1 MSPLTILFLD
11 HAPALGGA
19 ERSLL
24 LLLKHLDR
32 DQWQPH
38 LVCQEGLL
46 AQAAKDLGVATHIV
60 PMPRLRR
67 SLYAPLHWLRAAHTI
82 ASLARQVNAALLVAN
97 TVRAALYTAPA
108 AHLARRPFVWH
119 MRDLWLSE
127 SQPHHLWVDR
137 IGKQL
142 LCATAARVI
151 ANSHATAAHLPCHG
165 QVTVIHNGIEVER
178 YDPRTDGNPFRQR
191 YNIPLDAPLVGTV
204 GRLRP
209 WKGQDRFLRA
219 LARVRETVPQAQGV
233 IVGGTP
239 FGVKSAYPLQ
249 LRRLADELHLN
260 ECVVFTGHLDDV
272 RPALAAMDVFV
283 HPGDPEPFGLV
294 NIEAMAMGKPVVAF
308 SHGALP
314 EIVIHGETGLLAEPG
329 NEEALARMIVRLLL
343 EPDLRDR
350 LAMEARR
357 RAVQCFSVEQSIPSI
372 TKAFRSAAA
381 TQSRRNT

>member
-1 MSPLTILFLD
+1 MIASTILFLD

-19 ERSLL
+19 ERILL

-32 DQWQPH
+32 TQWQPH

-46 AQAAKDLGVATHIV
+46 AQAARGLGVSTHIV

-67 SLYAPLHWLRAAHTI
+67 SRHAPLHWLRTARTI
-82 ASLARQVNAALLVAN
+82 ASLARQVDAVMLVAN
-97 TVRAALYTAPA
+97 TVRAALYAAPA
-108 AHLARRPFVWH
+108 AHLARRSFIWY
-119 MRDLWLSE
+119 MQDFWLSE
-127 SQPHHLWVDR
+127 SQPRHLWVDR

-165 QVTVIHNGIEVER
+165 QITVIHNGIEVER

-219 LARVRETVPQAQGV
+219 LARVRETVPQAWGV

-239 FGVKSAYPLQ
+239 FGVKSKYPLQ
-249 LRRLADELHLN
+249 LRRLVDELHLN

-272 RPALAAMDVFV
+272 RPALAAIDVFV

-294 NIEAMAMGKPVVAF
+294 NIEAMAMSKPVVAF
-308 SHGALP
+308 AHGALP
-314 EIVIHGETGLLAEPG
+314 EVVVHGEMGLLVEPG
-329 NEEALARMIVRLLL
+329 DEESLACAIITLLGA
-343 EPDLRDR
+343 PHR
-350 LAMEARR
+350 LANLGQKGRR
-357 RAVQCFSVEQSIPSI
+357 QVEQCFDIRSTVERVG
-372 TKAFRSAAA
+372 AVLRSELPGV
-381 TQSRRNT
+381 RGM